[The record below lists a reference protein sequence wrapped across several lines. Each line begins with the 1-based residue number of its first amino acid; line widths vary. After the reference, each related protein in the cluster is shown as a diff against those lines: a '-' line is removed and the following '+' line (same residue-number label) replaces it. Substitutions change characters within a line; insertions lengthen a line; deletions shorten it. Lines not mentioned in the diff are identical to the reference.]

1 MCCKLSDGC
10 NASLAAIVAQRVA
23 TSLARAVKNT
33 LVLMTSPMRSPA
45 LHALLALSLVA
56 CGVADPSANFYADT
70 EADPSASE
78 LAVDE
83 IRGVECDGPFNC
95 KHNNPRSDNANRY
108 DNPSTGSDRWSIR
121 DNTEMLDGLG
131 GVRGV
136 VRDGTVMINYGQRKQ
151 LRGRTHV
158 YAFAVTLRGGT
169 HASGWVDQASIV
181 GPIDRMPTA
190 NARNPGRGDYET
202 DFMITGGDPGEFGT
216 LKVRPNIRVD
226 DNVAATD
233 YLVRPGNVVNLLYN
247 LPGLGGVAT
256 DTLPVGAP
264 FRRSLG
270 VLARDLPLYRPSSS
284 AQVRVM
290 RFVYGHV
297 NGRYGWIARDA
308 IAPRPGL
315 TPATPGEGSMPPSE
329 PPMSSEPSMPSEP
342 PAEPPPPSEPST
354 PATPPPPPPPP
365 PTGQCYVR
373 CCNGHLEGPI
383 ATSSAG
389 ACAAQFPVCADRG
402 FVRRA
407 EFNGVEAS
415 NGTNRCWAK
424 CSGRSAYHQV
434 EGVTSGCRDAA
445 IAFCRA
451 ERTRGSFQDAAWQPC
466 QP

>member
-1 MCCKLSDGC
+1 MR
-10 NASLAAIVAQRVA
+10 ASKFIAT
-23 TSLARAVKNT
+23 TSLIA
-33 LVLMTSPMRSPA
+33 
-45 LHALLALSLVA
+45 LALGA
-56 CGVADPSANFYADT
+56 CGPADPNANLYADT
-70 EADPSASE
+70 EAEPAASE

-83 IRGVECDGPFNC
+83 LRGVECDGPFNC
-95 KHNNPRSDNANRY
+95 KHNNPRSANANRY
-108 DNPSTGSDRWSIR
+108 DNPETGSDRWAIR

-136 VRDGTVMINYGQRKQ
+136 VRDSTVMINFGQRKE

-158 YAFAVTLRGGT
+158 YAFAVGLRGGV
-169 HASGWVDQASIV
+169 HASGWVDQGAIV
-181 GPIDRMPTA
+181 GPIGRMPTA
-190 NARNPGRGDYET
+190 NARNPGHGDYET
-202 DFMITGGDPGEFGT
+202 DFVITGGDPGEFGT
-216 LKVRPNIRVD
+216 LKVRPNIRLD
-226 DNVAATD
+226 ENVAATD
-233 YLVRPGNVVNLLYN
+233 YLARPGNVVNLLYN

-270 VLARDLPLYRPSSS
+270 VLARDLPLYRPSS
-284 AQVRVM
+284 ATQVRVM

-308 IAPRPGL
+308 IAPRP
-315 TPATPGEGSMPPSE
+315 ASMPST
-329 PPMSSEPSMPSEP
+329 PSMP
-342 PAEPPPPSEPST
+342 APSEPST
-354 PATPPPPPPPP
+354 PSMPAPSEPSPPPTPPPSEPATPAPPATPPPAN
-365 PTGQCYVR
+365 QCYVR

-383 ATSSAG
+383 NTSSAG
-389 ACAAQFPVCADRG
+389 ACAAQYAVCADRG

-424 CSGRSAYHQV
+424 CSGRMAYHRV

-451 ERTRGSFQDAAWQPC
+451 DRTRGAFQDAAWQPC